1 VGTCCQGVN
10 STYQIRYGRSA
21 SITGPYVDRSGVN
34 MMSGG
39 GTLLDGG
46 NDRWRGPGGQD
57 IAGTSVIVRHAYD
70 AQDNG
75 NAKLLIS
82 NLNWDSDGWPRY

>member
-1 VGTCCQGVN
+1 VN
-10 STYQIRYGRSA
+10 STYQIRYGRST
-21 SITGPYVDRSGVN
+21 SITGPYVDKSGVS

-39 GTLLDGG
+39 GTLFDGG
-46 NDRWRGPGGQD
+46 NDRWNGPGGQD
-57 IAGTSVIVRHAYD
+57 IAGTGVIVRHAYD
-70 AQDNG
+70 ATDNG

>member
-1 VGTCCQGVN
+1 MHEWRRHC
-10 STYQIRYGRSA
+10 R
-21 SITGPYVDRSGVN
+21 
-34 MMSGG
+34 
-39 GTLLDGG
+39 
-46 NDRWRGPGGQD
+46 RWQRRWKGPGGQD

>member
-1 VGTCCQGVN
+1 MN
-10 STYQIRYGRSA
+10 
-21 SITGPYVDRSGVN
+21 
-34 MMSGG
+34 GG
-39 GTLLDGG
+39 GTLLDAG

-57 IAGTSVIVRHAYD
+57 IAGTGVIVRHAYD

-82 NLNWDSDGWPRY
+82 NLNWDARRLAAVLRWGRRDLPIS